1 MSLVT
6 LHPATGDPA
15 ELTGMMQALT
25 VLAGPGGG
33 GAVRSGHGGLVVDEY
48 LAHAYLTQRLAY
60 PVSAPA
66 TPAPA
71 PAQLAGVVR
80 NAESAGGMER
90 RRPDATTAPPR
101 KSARPAR
108 VTRTEEHSHG

>member
-15 ELTGMMQALT
+15 ELTAMAQALQA
-25 VLAGPGGG
+25 LAGADHG
-33 GAVRSGHGGLVVDEY
+33 GAVRSGRGGLVVDEH
-48 LAHAYLTQRLAY
+48 LAHAYLNQRLAAGPAEAPPQ
-60 PVSAPA
+60 PV
-66 TPAPA
+66 

-80 NAESAGGMER
+80 DAETAAGMQ
-90 RRPDATTAPPR
+90 RRPESHPATR
-101 KSARPAR
+101 KTTRPAR